1 MRQEI
6 INGIDA
12 ILEINHEYEFS
23 KRTGITDSNP
33 RARHYSFN
41 FACENFTFSIWS
53 NYLAERLQ
61 GWNPSPVSY
70 GMLILSNKCTVFEGR
85 RTLAGN
91 LKITTD
97 NTPSLMNSEEV
108 ELLELL
114 KLILLKR
121 LQYNDY
127 YIYD

>member
-12 ILEINHEYEFS
+12 ILKINPEYDFS
-23 KRTGITDSNP
+23 KRTGIKDIIP
-33 RARHYSFN
+33 RHYSNN
-41 FACENFTFSIWS
+41 FSNENFTFYIYS
-53 NYLAERLQ
+53 NYLAERMQ
-61 GWNPSPVSY
+61 EWNPSPVSY
-70 GMLILSNKCTVFEGR
+70 TMVILSNKCTVFEGR

-97 NTPSLMNSEEV
+97 NIPSLMNSEEI

-114 KLILLKR
+114 KYFLKTHFGNYAR
-121 LQYNDY
+121 AD
-127 YIYD
+127 